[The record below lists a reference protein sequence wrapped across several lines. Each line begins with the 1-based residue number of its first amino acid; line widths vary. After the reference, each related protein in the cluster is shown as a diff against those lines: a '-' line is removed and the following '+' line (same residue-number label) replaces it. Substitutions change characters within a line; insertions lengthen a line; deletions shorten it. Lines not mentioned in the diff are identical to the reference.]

1 MWPEFAREDLES
13 ALLEFSH
20 RNRRFGGVPAP
31 NGKTVIPADVI

>member
-13 ALLEFSH
+13 ALLEFS
-20 RNRRFGGVPAP
+20 RRVRRFGALPAS